1 MAGSCIYNHLA
12 WAGCVAYPCTG
23 AMRRPEGRDGQK
35 KKLPMPFLFP
45 KLNNSSLAGSLPACP
60 KPSRTSGDNLDS
72 DEKGLYYKKKLRRNS
87 KKRRKKLVGIR

>member
-23 AMRRPEGRDGQK
+23 AMRRPKAGMGRSRNFPC
-35 KKLPMPFLFP
+35 LFLFP

-60 KPSRTSGDNLDS
+60 KPLRTSGDNLDS
-72 DEKGLYYKKKLRRNS
+72 DEKGLYYKKKLRTNS